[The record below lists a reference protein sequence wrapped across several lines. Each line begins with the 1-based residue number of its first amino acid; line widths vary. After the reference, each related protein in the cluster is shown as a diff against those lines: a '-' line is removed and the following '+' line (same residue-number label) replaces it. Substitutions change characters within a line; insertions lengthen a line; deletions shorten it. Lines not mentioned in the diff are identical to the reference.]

1 MFSLETLEWMV
12 FLVRKY
18 GMMFLSGTWVT
29 LYVSFLGTILG
40 FVLGFLTGVIQDMT
54 IDPKDPIVKKMLVTC
69 MKAVCKVFVEVF
81 RGTPMIVQ
89 AMVIYYGLYQSGIK
103 ISAVWAAI
111 LVTLLNTGAYMA
123 ETVRAGI
130 QAVDSGQ
137 QEGAMAIGM
146 SHFQL
151 MLYVVLPQALRNI
164 IPEMGN
170 TFVSNL
176 KSTSIL
182 NVIGVYELYMTA
194 KVAAGVYY
202 RYFESFLIIAIIYL
216 ILSVVATKLLKIL
229 EKKLS
234 GPKDYKLAVEFFE
247 KEQGVL

>member
-1 MFSLETLEWMV
+1 MFKLETLEWMI

-18 GMMFLSGTWVT
+18 GTMFLKGTWVT
-29 LYVSFLGTILG
+29 LYVSFIGTVLG
-40 FVLGFLTGVIQDMT
+40 FVLGFVSGIIENMS
-54 IDPKDPIVKKMLVTC
+54 IAPKDNIFKKILVYLL
-69 MKAVCKVFVEVF
+69 KFFCKIYVEVF

-89 AMVIYYGLYQSGIK
+89 AMVVYYGLYQSNIK
-103 ISAVWAAI
+103 IPAVQAAI

-130 QAVDSGQ
+130 QAVDFGQ

-146 SHFQL
+146 SHMQL
-151 MLYVVLPQALRNI
+151 MIYVVLPQAIRNI

-234 GPKDYKLAVEFFE
+234 GPKDYKLAEEFMQD
-247 KEQGVL
+247 EQGV